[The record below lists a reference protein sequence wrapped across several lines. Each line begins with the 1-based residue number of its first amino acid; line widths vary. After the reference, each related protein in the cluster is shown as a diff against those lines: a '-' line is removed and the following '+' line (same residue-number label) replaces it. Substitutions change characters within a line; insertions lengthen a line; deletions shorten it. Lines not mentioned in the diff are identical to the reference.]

1 MDPLREAS
9 WRTTCARSPTA
20 LCRAARKLQYA
31 VVASGMAVVLTPFL
45 TLVVSGLLNV
55 ESAPTTYSQVSTALT
70 SPAARGSLNCTPA
83 THAQIFYSIFCKE
96 KKVIKSRWYFFIYSR
111 LRKKQNGWT
120 SGLLQGPFQLGPTNF
135 IAPLFRYP
143 GKHTFNHS
151 ESPNPGGCPVFLFF
165 ELLAAR
171 PNIGSLT
178 FGSRD
183 LTQCPA
189 SQSEAPPW
197 SALTGC
203 CAAKPLNTYYTRVP
217 QPLVRPLFCS
227 DFFLLK
233 MRLPV
238 FWKRR
243 HVDEEIAAGS
253 NSGPINWEEGD
264 VSSNGNSNADRRP
277 ERERTDSRTR
287 YSQTGVV
294 ANTAGTDDLAYKL
307 WGPFFLRKIFLFA
320 LIALF
325 IVIGIVLAV
334 LFSQS
339 NQYDGFS
346 TARDGF
352 YYLWTYGPTAG
363 IPSAQIHNK
372 RQRTTLILTSLHIY
386 CCLMGASRVPV

>member
-1 MDPLREAS
+1 M
-9 WRTTCARSPTA
+9 
-20 LCRAARKLQYA
+20 
-31 VVASGMAVVLTPFL
+31 
-45 TLVVSGLLNV
+45 
-55 ESAPTTYSQVSTALT
+55 
-70 SPAARGSLNCTPA
+70 
-83 THAQIFYSIFCKE
+83 
-96 KKVIKSRWYFFIYSR
+96 KKK
-111 LRKKQNGWT
+111 NGRI
-120 SGLLQGPFQLGPTNF
+120 SGLLQGPFQLGLNKF

-178 FGSRD
+178 FGSRG
-183 LTQCPA
+183 LTRCSA

-197 SALTGC
+197 SALTGY

-227 DFFLLK
+227 DGPFYPAVSLVFLLK

-253 NSGPINWEEGD
+253 NSGPVNGGEGD
-264 VSSNGNSNADRRP
+264 VSSNGNSNSNRRP
-277 ERERTDSRTR
+277 ERERTDSRTG
-287 YSQTGVV
+287 YPQTGVV
-294 ANTAGTDDLAYKL
+294 ANTAGTDNSTYEL
-307 WGPFFLRKIFLFA
+307 WGPFFLRKIFLLA

-346 TARDGF
+346 TARNGF

-363 IPSAQIHNK
+363 ISPAQIHNK
-372 RQRTTLILTSLHIY
+372 
-386 CCLMGASRVPV
+386 